1 MKKLLIISSIII
13 LILISTKNDQIVIPT
28 NSIRVRVISNS
39 NNINDQLEKVKVKS
53 IVEETLYENIKETK
67 TIEEARTE
75 IKKSIPTLE
84 KSIEKTINND
94 FSINFGTNYFP
105 KKEMFGIEYNEGN
118 YESIVINI
126 GESKGKN
133 WWCVLFPPICMIE
146 AEENNKDNIEYKSK
160 VLEILNEYK

>member
-13 LILISTKNDQIVIPT
+13 LILISTKKDQIVIPT

>member
-67 TIEEARTE
+67 TIEEARSE

>member
-13 LILISTKNDQIVIPT
+13 LILISTKKDEIIIPT

>member
-13 LILISTKNDQIVIPT
+13 LILISTKKDEIVIPT

-67 TIEEARTE
+67 TIEEARIE

>member
-53 IVEETLYENIKETK
+53 IVEETLYENIKKTK

>member
-13 LILISTKNDQIVIPT
+13 LILISTKKNEIIIPT

>member
-75 IKKSIPTLE
+75 IKRSIPTLE

>member
-84 KSIEKTINND
+84 KSIEKTINNE

>member
-13 LILISTKNDQIVIPT
+13 LILISTKKDEIVIPT

>member
-13 LILISTKNDQIVIPT
+13 LILISTRNDQIVIPT

-105 KKEMFGIEYNEGN
+105 KKELFGIEYNEGN